1 MFRLLALNIKLLPV
15 KVPTTMEDPLS
26 PPRHSQ
32 RLFREKTVLHKLCEN
47 TGFH

>member
-1 MFRLLALNIKLLPV
+1 MFRLLALNIKLPAG

-26 PPRHSQ
+26 PPHHSQ
-32 RLFREKTVLHKLCEN
+32 RLFREKTALHRLCEN